1 MANRQSVGAMLC
13 ITFLLAPVAEAKN
26 VVFFLGDGMG
36 ISTITA
42 ARIFAG
48 QTRGADG
55 EEFDLAFD
63 HFDNVA
69 LIKTYNTDA
78 QVPDSAG
85 TITAIMSG
93 QKTRMGVVGVAANVA
108 RDDCAAALA
117 NPLPS
122 LAELAEARG
131 LKTGIVSTARI
142 THATPAGSY
151 AHAANRNWEDSASLP
166 PEAKAAGCKDI
177 AQQLLD
183 TPHGDGPDVILGG
196 GRALLPDSVVDP
208 EHSKKLV
215 SAMTDVI

>member
-1 MANRQSVGAMLC
+1 MANRQSVGVMLC
-13 ITFLLAPVAEAKN
+13 ITLLLAPVAEAKN

-48 QTRGADG
+48 QTRGADC

-93 QKTRMGVVGVAANVA
+93 QKTRMGVV
-108 RDDCAAALA
+108 L
-117 NPLPS
+117 S
-122 LAELAEARG
+122 L
-131 LKTGIVSTARI
+131 IHI
-142 THATPAGSY
+142 
-151 AHAANRNWEDSASLP
+151 
-166 PEAKAAGCKDI
+166 
-177 AQQLLD
+177 
-183 TPHGDGPDVILGG
+183 
-196 GRALLPDSVVDP
+196 
-208 EHSKKLV
+208 
-215 SAMTDVI
+215 

>member
-1 MANRQSVGAMLC
+1 MANRQSVGVMLC
-13 ITFLLAPVAEAKN
+13 ITLLLAPVAEAKN

-117 NPLPS
+117 NPSRSILNYS
-122 LAELAEARG
+122 IS
-131 LKTGIVSTARI
+131 KS
-142 THATPAGSY
+142 
-151 AHAANRNWEDSASLP
+151 
-166 PEAKAAGCKDI
+166 KDNK
-177 AQQLLD
+177 QYL
-183 TPHGDGPDVILGG
+183 
-196 GRALLPDSVVDP
+196 
-208 EHSKKLV
+208 
-215 SAMTDVI
+215 